1 MIKSFFAFI
10 LNLFKS
16 RTQLQLE
23 NIFLRKQLEIYSRS
37 NNRSAVKRSDRI
49 FFSLSKGILNNWKDN
64 LVIVKPETVIK
75 WHRKGF
81 KLFWKMK
88 SKHKGGRG
96 RVDIE
101 VRKLIIQL
109 AEENRL
115 WGIPRI
121 HGELLKL
128 GYNIS
133 QSTVFRY
140 LKNLRR
146 IDFRKLRV
154 I

>member
-1 MIKSFFAFI
+1 MLNSLLAIIINFFK
-10 LNLFKS
+10 L

-23 NIFLRKQLEIYSRS
+23 NLFLRKQLEILCRPP
-37 NNRSAVKRSDRI
+37 KRVSIKKSDRV
-49 FFSLSKGILNNWKDN
+49 FFSLTKRLLNNWRNN

-75 WHRKGF
+75 WHRQGF
-81 KLFWKMK
+81 KLFWKIK
-88 SKHKGGRG
+88 SKQKGGRQK
-96 RVDIE
+96 VDIE
-101 VRKLIIQL
+101 VRKMIIQL

-140 LKNLRR
+140 LQKFRR
-146 IDFRKLRV
+146 DNP
-154 I
+154 